1 MNLIPIM
8 YLSLMIF
15 GGLFLV
21 VLVVS
26 YIASKLKSNKKP
38 YEENYNSSYS
48 ERKIPA
54 KVYIMP
60 TNSANERIG
69 KSDFAIEKEK
79 REVQEIKQNKPLKN
93 HYSSR
98 LNTSVSNRP
107 KHNHTHVKNSYSAP
121 RYKVVNYTMDESSDE
136 SIPREAYFY
145 KPVLEGLSDRQL
157 FSFYSEK

>member
-15 GGLFLV
+15 GGLFAV

-26 YIASKLKSNKKP
+26 YIASKLKSNRKP

-48 ERKIPA
+48 ERKMPS
-54 KVYIMP
+54 KVYLAPIKH
-60 TNSANERIG
+60 SEERTIRA
-69 KSDFAIEKEK
+69 DFRAENVS
-79 REVQEIKQNKPLKN
+79 REVQQSKPLKN

-98 LNTSVSNRP
+98 LDTNYSSKN
-107 KHNHTHVKNSYSAP
+107 KHVHTNAKKTYSAP
-121 RYKVVNYTMDESSDE
+121 RYKVVNYTMDESSEE
-136 SIPREAYFY
+136 SIPKEAYFY

-157 FSFYSEK
+157 FSFYAEK